1 MNAWMLGLVSI
12 SVSMQLQAG
21 VTEFGAGL
29 DQSVWRLTSDTQVEC
44 RLEHPIPNWGTGA
57 FVSRAGRKI
66 NLDFELKG
74 LRQQAQTQTVSLG
87 IMPPVWRPGIAGRE

>member
-1 MNAWMLGLVSI
+1 MLGLVSI

-66 NLDFELKG
+66 NLDFELRAAPAGPDPDGQPGHHAAG
-74 LRQQAQTQTVSLG
+74 LAPRHRRA
-87 IMPPVWRPGIAGRE
+87 